1 MKILSLQERVDF
13 VNGVVA
19 GCFVGDEYVPALFD
33 VMFKLQVKAYFKG
46 LDLSQIAQEDM
57 TKVAYT
63 DDKIDFLKYHPQF
76 KEQTASLR
84 EACRN
89 QLEYIQKNQ
98 MVNAV
103 VNHRTSMDEFLDKL
117 LAFLDEYKE
126 KNKDVEFGTL
136 LKALEQV
143 KQLDPDLVA
152 AAAYKAKGEEEV

>member
-1 MKILSLQERVDF
+1 MKFLSLQERVDF

-19 GCFVGDEYVPALFD
+19 GCFVGNEYVPALFD
-33 VMFKLQVKAYFKG
+33 VMFRLQVKAYFKG

-57 TKVAYT
+57 TKMAYK
-63 DDKIDFLKYHPQF
+63 DDKIDFLKYLPPF
-76 KEQTASLR
+76 REQVAALK
-84 EACRN
+84 EACKD
-89 QLEYIQKNQ
+89 QLDYVQKNQ
-98 MVNAV
+98 MVDAV

-126 KNKDVEFGTL
+126 KNKDVEFDTL

-152 AAAYKAKGEEEV
+152 TAAYKAKGKKKA